1 MRFGTLVPRC
11 EAGTKTECPVNFRSS
26 SIALAASIAKMAEK
40 TSKSPSNVTAKPTP
54 MKLFATWEVE
64 RTSPICIPRQCTLKL
79 GHLNV
84 VRPFSSDLGSLLIA
98 VKMQSAKRTLRSN
111 EIPLQSTG
119 LLDTELDLT
128 FSMQYPHY
136 LKGDGNKLQIMIQ
149 RRKRYKNRTILG
161 FKTLAVGVINM
172 SQILQRSVD
181 KELRLYS
188 DPKER
193 QNLAA
198 VLTMESLISQP
209 VEQEDMQLPKSMDTP
224 YRYDSE
230 EEEEYSTNDE
240 CSDSE
245 PVLDSRGKP
254 PSIKHVGGSN
264 LRQRNLKEKFMT
276 IWKRFK
282 VSEDLQGLDQD
293 QDMDPK
299 LANEVGE
306 LDDLFNELEYASDSG
321 PEVDSVSITSIPK
334 PSLRPFFSS
343 SQNLLGDNTLAS
355 KAPPHA

>member
-1 MRFGTLVPRC
+1 
-11 EAGTKTECPVNFRSS
+11 
-26 SIALAASIAKMAEK
+26 MA
-40 TSKSPSNVTAKPTP
+40 
-54 MKLFATWEVE
+54 
-64 RTSPICIPRQCTLKL
+64 RQCTLKL
-79 GHLNV
+79 ARLNV
-84 VRPFSSDLGSLLIA
+84 VRPVSPDLGSLLIA

-111 EIPLQSTG
+111 EILLPTTG
-119 LLDTELDLT
+119 LIDTELDLT

-136 LKGDGNKLQIMIQ
+136 LKGEGNKLQIMLQ

-198 VLTMESLISQP
+198 ILTMESLVSQP

-254 PSIKHVGGSN
+254 PSVKHIGST

-282 VSEDLQGLDQD
+282 VSEDLQGLDED
-293 QDMDPK
+293 PGMDPK
-299 LANEVGE
+299 LANEEGE
-306 LDDLFNELEYASDSG
+306 FDDFLNEFEYGSDSG
-321 PEVDSVSITSIPK
+321 PEMDNMSITSIPK

-343 SQNLLGDNTLAS
+343 SQNLKNDNTLAS
-355 KAPPHA
+355 KGPPHA

>member
-1 MRFGTLVPRC
+1 MR
-11 EAGTKTECPVNFRSS
+11 
-26 SIALAASIAKMAEK
+26 
-40 TSKSPSNVTAKPTP
+40 
-54 MKLFATWEVE
+54 LFATWEVE
-64 RTSPICIPRQCTLKL
+64 RTSPICIARQCTLKL
-79 GHLNV
+79 ARLNV

-111 EIPLQSTG
+111 EIPLQPTG

-136 LKGDGNKLQIMIQ
+136 LKGEGNKLQIMLQ

-181 KELRLYS
+181 KDLRLYS

-198 VLTMESLISQP
+198 ILTMESLVSQP
-209 VEQEDMQLPKSMDTP
+209 VEQDDMHMPKNMDTP

-240 CSDSE
+240 GSDSE

-254 PSIKHVGGSN
+254 PSIKHIGSN
-264 LRQRNLKEKFMT
+264 MRQRNLKEKFMT

-293 QDMDPK
+293 QDIDPK

-306 LDDLFNELEYASDSG
+306 LDDFLNELEYVSDSG
-321 PEVDSVSITSIPK
+321 PEMDTVSITSIPK

-343 SQNLLGDNTLAS
+343 SQNLLNDNTLAN
-355 KAPPHA
+355 KVPPHT

>member
-1 MRFGTLVPRC
+1 
-11 EAGTKTECPVNFRSS
+11 
-26 SIALAASIAKMAEK
+26 MAERP
-40 TSKSPSNVTAKPTP
+40 SKGSNEGAKPTP

-64 RTSPICIPRQCTLKL
+64 RTSPVCIARQCTLKL
-79 GHLNV
+79 ARLKV
-84 VRPFSSDLGSLLIA
+84 VRPVSSDLGSILIA

-119 LLDTELDLT
+119 MVDTELELT
-128 FSMQYPHY
+128 FSLQYPHF
-136 LKGDGNKLQIMIQ
+136 LKGEGNKLQIMLQ

-172 SQILQRSVD
+172 SQILQKSVD
-181 KELRLYS
+181 KDLLLYS

-198 VLTMESLISQP
+198 ILSVESLVSQP
-209 VEQEDMQLPKSMDTP
+209 VEQEEMHLPKSMDMP

-245 PVLDSRGKP
+245 QIPDNRGKP
-254 PSIKHVGGSN
+254 SSKHMGPN
-264 LRQRNLKEKFMT
+264 MRQRNLKEKFMT
-276 IWKRFK
+276 LLKRFK
-282 VSEDLQGLDQD
+282 VSEGLQELDHDQD
-293 QDMDPK
+293 IDPK
-299 LANEVGE
+299 FDGEVGE
-306 LDDLFNELEYASDSG
+306 LDDLLKELDEYGSDSG
-321 PEVDSVSITSIPK
+321 PEMDTMSINSTPK

-343 SQNLLGDNTLAS
+343 SQNLLGDDALPLSGKEQTQL
-355 KAPPHA
+355 